1 MYTLKVKAICPDGKV
16 RIVYHSGADSFFT
29 APAYTHVR
37 GKYVSG
43 FVMAVSAA
51 CLPPTMIP
59 KSGLEFVAH
68 TKYSHLV
75 PDSIR
80 GTKVLWYTKFFPGTP
95 FRYKWIW
102 EPSNQE
108 RGML

>member
-1 MYTLKVKAICPDGKV
+1 MYRKTKALCPDGKV
-16 RIVYHSGADSFFT
+16 RIVYCRDADTFFT
-29 APAYTHVR
+29 APAHVRVR

-43 FVMAVSAA
+43 FVTSISEAF
-51 CLPPTMIP
+51 LPPTMLP
-59 KSGLEFVAH
+59 ETRLEFVAH
-68 TKYSHLV
+68 TRNAHLV
-75 PDSIR
+75 PDTIR
-80 GTKVLWYTKFFPGTP
+80 ATKILWYSKFFPGTP